1 MKMLDRLCAI
11 ALFILALVDCLLVP
25 KTYTGRIWIFGTCL
39 ALMFTAMFN
48 WLRIRNRAA
57 MRSLRIFCITGNLTM
72 LALACSL
79 IASIGKA
86 RTLANPQVAF
96 AGILLLIETALS
108 LGKAPDSAPVASGI
122 AGCKGEPR
130 L

>member
-11 ALFILALVDCLLVP
+11 ALFLLALIGCLLVP

-48 WLRIRNRAA
+48 WLRIRNGAA

-79 IASIGKA
+79 IASIGAA
-86 RTLANPQVAF
+86 RTLGNPPVLL

-108 LGKAPDSAPVASGI
+108 LAKASDSAQAANGV
-122 AGCKGEPR
+122 
-130 L
+130 